1 MYAEISTGQYRL
13 PFASNQWVVIEVDAR
28 LAVGTYKG
36 SGILFRVGGSSN
48 QDAILDLYT
57 DPDTTGATG
66 DGASS
71 AAIRSWRKLV
81 KLSGSYSNLNT
92 FIRQYIM
99 NWWISEEHT
108 SELQS
113 LMRISYAVFCL
124 KKK

>member
-1 MYAEISTGQYRL
+1 M
-13 PFASNQWVVIEVDAR
+13 DAR
-28 LAVGTYKG
+28 VAVGTYKG

-81 KLSGSYSNLNT
+81 KMSGSYSSLNT

-99 NWWISEEHT
+99 NWWSNFPSSSGTDGDRTIDWYYRSEEHT

-124 KKK
+124 KKKTL